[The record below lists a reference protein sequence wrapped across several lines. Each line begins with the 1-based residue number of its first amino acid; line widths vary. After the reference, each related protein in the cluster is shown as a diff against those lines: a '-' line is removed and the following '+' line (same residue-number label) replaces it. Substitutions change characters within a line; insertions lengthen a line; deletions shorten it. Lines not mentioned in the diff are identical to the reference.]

1 MQEPHLAIG
10 GYMYA
15 GWPAPA
21 HCHATC
27 TTVTHYVLLSRIDSY
42 CEAVWN
48 PIIISRQGTSQQQVE
63 YRAKL

>member
-1 MQEPHLAIG
+1 MLAGLHLPIVTQHVLL
-10 GYMYA
+10 
-15 GWPAPA
+15 PI
-21 HCHATC
+21 
-27 TTVTHYVLLSRIDSY
+27 VTHYVLLSRIDSY